1 MKKLWVTIN
10 SSLKIHHSKLKKMI
24 GNYFK
29 IGYRVLLRQKSY
41 TLLNIIGLA
50 IGIAVFTFIF
60 LYIQSEIRYDRQ
72 WTDHKNIYRVTSK
85 YNVDGKIE
93 NLALTPFRLAE
104 DFRNEFP
111 EVVLSTNMFFT
122 DPSDIND
129 VSSVKYQGEV
139 FEIPDITLS
148 EQNFFKLFDYNFLEG
163 NPDSALSKPNS
174 MVISSAIAREIFGD
188 ESAISKK
195 LNTVVREYT
204 VVGVFEKKCRPT
216 HHNFDAI
223 VSVSSI
229 DKKGFERLKKDW
241 YWLTCY
247 TYIKIQDTVNIEDL
261 AFRFNEYAEKEIAKS
276 SKEEE
281 LEIDGYFIN
290 IFEPISNVHFN
301 TDLQY
306 DSPSNINVK
315 YLYIFGIIA
324 AFILLTA
331 SINYINLATARS
343 LKRAKEIGMR
353 KVMGAHKRQLFFQ
366 YISES
371 VILTFIS
378 FILAMSLVEFLM
390 PQFNQLVGK
399 NLTLVGSIFSGG
411 GIIFGII
418 LLLMILILALIGGSF
433 PAFVLTSFN
442 PASVLKGN
450 YFISGR
456 FGKQQFSAGL
466 MRRFLVTVQYVVSIG
481 MIVSTFI
488 IYAQMNFLKSHDLG
502 FEEEN
507 IIVINTPHD
516 TTFKHRFRKFIK
528 ALDKDNSIL
537 EVSSAMNVPGYTGG
551 KMFFYV
557 GDTSKQNIQTL
568 NYYGVGYN
576 YFELLKAPILKGR
589 HFSVTPSDDTINS
602 YIINEAAVKFL
613 NLDTAVGSIIN
624 VAYEDRLQG
633 GKIIGVVKDFNFSSL
648 HNDVQPLVFLL
659 VPKRARYVLV
669 KFKDNNKA
677 AAMQHVR
684 KVWEKY
690 NEGSFLH
697 YTLLETKLESLYHGD
712 KKMLSLF
719 IYFSVFVIFISSLG
733 LYGLSSFLIQQR
745 TKEIG
750 IRRVLGG
757 SEKQIMMMLAM
768 VYLKV
773 VMFAGIIA
781 SVIVYF
787 LITTWL
793 NTFAYHVAIN
803 GWYFVAGILITLTI
817 AFTTVLIRSFKVIH
831 ESPSVSLNYSG

>member
-1 MKKLWVTIN
+1 
-10 SSLKIHHSKLKKMI
+10 MI

-29 IGYRVLLRQKSY
+29 IGYRVLFRQKSY
-41 TLLNIIGLA
+41 TLLNIVGLA

-72 WTDHKNIYRVTSK
+72 WTGYENIYRVTSE

-93 NLALTPFRLAE
+93 KLALSPFRLAK
-104 DFRNEFP
+104 DFKNEFP

-122 DPSDIND
+122 DPADIND
-129 VSSVKYQGEV
+129 VSSVTYQGEV
-139 FEIPDITLS
+139 FEIDDITLS
-148 EQNFFKLFDYNFLEG
+148 GQNFFKVFDYTFLEG
-163 NPDSALSKPNS
+163 NSSLALSKPNS
-174 MVISSAIAREIFGD
+174 MVISSAIAKEIFGN
-188 ESAISKK
+188 EPAIGKK

-223 VSVSSI
+223 VSVTSI

-241 YWLTCY
+241 YWLSCY
-247 TYIKIQDTVNIEDL
+247 TYVKLQDTVNVNNL
-261 AFRFNEYAEKEIAKS
+261 ATRFNEYAENERSKS
-276 SKEEE
+276 SNEEDLNTE
-281 LEIDGYFIN
+281 GYFTSK
-290 IFEPISNVHFN
+290 FEPVSDVHFN
-301 TDLQY
+301 TNLQY
-306 DSPSNINVK
+306 DSPSNIDIT

-331 SINYINLATARS
+331 SINYINIATARS

-353 KVMGAHKRQLFFQ
+353 KVMGASKHQLVFQ

-371 VILTFIS
+371 IIITTIS

-399 NLTLVGSIFSGG
+399 NLTLVGSIFSGE
-411 GIIFGII
+411 GIFFGII
-418 LLLMILILALIGGSF
+418 LITMILILALVGGSF

-450 YFISGR
+450 YFIASR

-481 MIVSTFI
+481 MIISTFI
-488 IYAQMNFLKSHDLG
+488 IYAQMDFLKSHDLG
-502 FEEEN
+502 FEEDN

-516 TTFKHRFRKFIK
+516 TTFKHRFSKFLV
-528 ALDKDNSIL
+528 ALGKDNSIS
-537 EVSSAMNVPGYTGG
+537 EVSSALNVPGYTSG
-551 KMFFYV
+551 KMLFYI
-557 GDTSKQNIQTL
+557 GDTSNKNIQTL

-576 YFELLKAPILKGR
+576 YFELLKAPLLRGR
-589 HFSVTPSDDTINS
+589 HFSITPSKDTINN
-602 YIINEAAVKFL
+602 YIINEAAVEFL
-613 NLDTAVGSIIN
+613 KLDTAIGTEIN
-624 VAYEDRLQG
+624 VAFEEKIQG
-633 GKIIGVVKDFNFSSL
+633 GKIIGVVNNFNFSSL
-648 HNDVQPLVFLL
+648 HQDVEPLVFMLEPRK
-659 VPKRARYVLV
+659 VRYVLV
-669 KFKDNNKA
+669 KFKDNEKNEA
-677 AAMQHVR
+677 IVHLR
-684 KVWEKY
+684 KVWKKF

-697 YTLLETKLESLYHGD
+697 YTLLETKLESLYRGD

-719 IYFSVFVIFISSLG
+719 IFFSVFVIFISSLG

-757 SEKQIMMMLAM
+757 SEKQIMIMLAM
-768 VYLKV
+768 VYLRIV
-773 VMFAGIIA
+773 VISGIIA
-781 SVIVYF
+781 SIIVYF
-787 LITTWL
+787 LMTNWL
-793 NTFAYHVAIN
+793 DTFAYHITIN
-803 GWYFVAGILITLTI
+803 GWYFVAGILITFLIST
-817 AFTTVLIRSFKVIH
+817 TTVLVRSFKVVH
-831 ESPSVSLNYSG
+831 ESPSVSLNYAG